1 MILMYEIIK
10 SRLIELGKIFIL
22 FIPPIIFKGAI
33 FFKRRFGEATLE
45 YAPKG
50 WKTRLDSGENQGWN
64 VYSVVDTEKGKWDD
78 FQRNLEGPA
87 PLGFSHEHTD
97 MSVIRNPYFHNV
109 HISYAYVLALAAH
122 KKDRISVLDWG
133 GALGH
138 YFLIGKAVLPDV
150 LIEYHVK
157 EIPLMCKA
165 GKKLN
170 PEIRWYNDESCLER
184 EYDLIMLNG
193 SIGYIEE
200 WCDLLQRIARSTQK
214 YLFLFRLLVVQ
225 NSPSFLSIER
235 LYDSRMLHQQF
246 NQTEFLNAV
255 KKTGLTLIR
264 EFVIG
269 DRPYIKG
276 APEQCE
282 MRGWLFK
289 RETVS
294 RTFSKVSYRRDR

>member
-1 MILMYEIIK
+1 MHELIK
-10 SRLIELGKIFIL
+10 SPLAYLRKIMKL
-22 FIPPIIFKGAI
+22 FVPPVIFKGAH
-33 FFKRRFGEATLE
+33 FVQNRFGKPTLD
-45 YAPKG
+45 YAPDG
-50 WKTRLDSGENQGWN
+50 WETRFDNDKNQGWN
-64 VYSVVDTEKGKWDD
+64 VYSVVDIEKGKWDD
-78 FQRNLEGPA
+78 FRRNLEGPA
-87 PLGFSHEHTD
+87 PLGFSHEHND

-157 EIPLMCKA
+157 EVPLMSKA
-165 GKKLN
+165 GKRLN
-170 PEIRWYNDESCLER
+170 PGIHWHNDESCLER
-184 EYDLIMLNG
+184 EYDLIVMNG

-200 WCDLLQRIARSTQK
+200 WSDLLRRIASSTKK

-225 NSPSFLSIER
+225 DSPSFLSIQR
-235 LYDSRMLHQQF
+235 LYDSKMLHQQF
-246 NQTEFLNAV
+246 NQTELLETV
-255 KKTGLTLIR
+255 DKIGLTLVR
-264 EFVIG
+264 EFVLG
-269 DRPYIKG
+269 ERPYIRG

-289 RETVS
+289 WDINT
-294 RTFSKVSYRRDR
+294 KPKKARDHR

>member
-1 MILMYEIIK
+1 MIVMHESKKL
-10 SRLIELGKIFIL
+10 RLANLWKILKL
-22 FIPPIIFKGAI
+22 FMPPVIFKAAN
-33 FFKRRFGEATLE
+33 FVKHRFGKATLE
-45 YAPKG
+45 YAPEG
-50 WKTRLDSGENQGWN
+50 WKTRFDNHRNQGWN
-64 VYSVVDTEKGKWDD
+64 VCSFVETEKGKWDD
-78 FQRNLEGPA
+78 FRRNLEGPA

-109 HISYAYVLALAAH
+109 HISYAYVLALAAQ

-138 YFLIGKAVLPDV
+138 YFLVGKAVLPDV

-170 PEIRWYNDESCLER
+170 PEIRWHNDESCLER
-184 EYDLIMLNG
+184 EYDLIMMNG

-200 WCDLLQRIARSTQK
+200 WVDLLQRIARSTKK

-246 NQTEFLNAV
+246 NQTELLE
-255 KKTGLTLIR
+255 KISKIGLTLVR
-264 EFVIG
+264 EFVLG
-269 DRPYIKG
+269 ERPFIRG

-289 RETVS
+289 KEPVL
-294 RTFSKVSYRRDR
+294 